1 MPTSE
6 YSAVPHQLTDATVR
20 LRPAP
25 AADELLADL
34 NKKIADLELQVDDLE
49 QQLKV
54 LREQRLVGSRARRH
68 SWTSG
73 THQTPARS
81 SFTGRVRIL

>member
-1 MPTSE
+1 MPKSE
-6 YSAVPHQLTDATVR
+6 YSAVSHQLTDARVR

-49 QQLKV
+49 QQ
-54 LREQRLVGSRARRH
+54 
-68 SWTSG
+68 
-73 THQTPARS
+73 
-81 SFTGRVRIL
+81 